1 VEGTALSARLPVRT
15 SEHVAALIKDGKL
28 AAGVKLPAERDL
40 CERFGVSRTVLRE
53 AMRLLEQ
60 RGLVEVHHGRGAFV
74 AQKGMP
80 TALATVSEYLQNE
93 ALSFDEVVESRRH
106 LEVYIAQL
114 AAERRSE
121 EDVAT
126 LADRIRAMEQN
137 LELTDEFLQEDLRF
151 HAELARASKNRIN
164 ELWLQPILQ
173 VLIATRRTISSMR
186 PVRQRV
192 LVCHQAIFEAVRDR
206 DRERAGAA
214 VEAHI
219 EQFIADTNF
228 ARDLGMI

>member
-1 VEGTALSARLPVRT
+1 
-15 SEHVAALIKDGKL
+15 
-28 AAGVKLPAERDL
+28 
-40 CERFGVSRTVLRE
+40 
-53 AMRLLEQ
+53 MRLLEQ
-60 RGLVEVHHGRGAFV
+60 RGLIEVQHGRGVFV

-80 TALATVSEYLQNE
+80 RALATVSEHLQNE
-93 ALSFDEVVESRRH
+93 ALSFDEIVESRRH
-106 LEVYIAQL
+106 LEIYIAQL
-114 AAERRSE
+114 AAERRTA
-121 EDVAT
+121 EDVTA
-126 LADRIRAMEQN
+126 LADRVKLMEQS

-214 VEAHI
+214 IETHI
-219 EQFIADTNF
+219 RQFIADTEL
-228 ARDLGMI
+228 ARDLGML